1 MIVSAHQPNYL
12 PWLGYFYKIAN
23 SDVFVIE
30 DNLRYIKKSFIN
42 RNAIKT
48 PRGAQW
54 LTLNVLSEG
63 RSGQLINEVEI
74 DNSIQW
80 GRIHLKTMKA
90 NYGKAP
96 YFHDYWDLFESIY
109 QEKWES
115 LADLNETLVKLIC
128 EILGIRNVKFVRAS
142 ELGVDGKSTSLL
154 INMCKAVGG
163 DTYLS
168 GNGGKKYMNEGLF
181 EKEGIQL
188 KYSEFQYPV
197 YNQLFGDFIPD
208 LSVID
213 FIFNEG
219 GSKFSNIKNE
229 IKIKRGLNNELFQT
243 SDCDCGK

>member
-1 MIVSAHQPNYL
+1 MIVSIHQPNYL

-23 SDVFVIE
+23 SDIFVIQ
-30 DNLRYIKKSFIN
+30 DNLLYIKKSFIN
-42 RNAIKT
+42 RNTIKT

-54 LTLNVLSEG
+54 LTLNVLSKG

-80 GRIHLKTMKA
+80 GRIHLKTLEA

-96 YFHDYWDLFESIY
+96 YFQEYRDQFESIY

-115 LADLNETLVKLIC
+115 LADLNETLVRQIC
-128 EILGIRNVKFVRAS
+128 EMLSIKNVKIVRTS
-142 ELGVDGKSTSLL
+142 ELGVCGKSTSLL
-154 INMCKAVGG
+154 INICKAVGA

-168 GNGGKKYMNEGLF
+168 GFGGKKYMDEGLF
-181 EKEGIQL
+181 ENEGIKL
-188 KYSEFQYPV
+188 KYSEFQHPV
-197 YNQLFGDFIPD
+197 YNQLFGDFVPN

-219 GSKFSNIKNE
+219 GSNFSNLIDNK
-229 IKIKRGLNNELFQT
+229 KR
-243 SDCDCGK
+243 S